1 MASQKIFCSGS
12 CAEVL
17 KRFLTAGA
25 GVQAW
30 SLRRTLLAVLL
41 GLTLALWVGSAAIV
55 YVKARR
61 ESQELFDQSLTET
74 GHLLLSLAESDVRER
89 GLARPIDLPMRGQPN
104 PHHYLLFKV
113 RDARQRVL
121 YRNDAASDIA
131 LSRTVPDGLS
141 WTSIGG
147 QRWRLFS
154 VWSQDRQLQLLV
166 AEPTSHRDDIS
177 RGFFYRI
184 ALFGLLLVALA
195 TLAIWW
201 SIHRVFRV
209 LQASAEE
216 VSART
221 PDDLADVQVRGAPDE
236 LHPLLLE
243 INRLFGRVRHSRDNE
258 QRFTADAAHELRTPL
273 AAIKTNLQV
282 LQRARSAAERDEFI
296 AGLAASVE
304 RATRLVN
311 QLLALARLDPQ
322 AQTAAPLAAGDL
334 AVLLADQASQWQ
346 GGERQPGLAWAIA
359 PAPCALHADSLH
371 MLLRNLVENALRY
384 TPADGRVVVSCGR
397 QDGCAFLCVADNGP
411 GIPADMHERV
421 FERFFR
427 LGGAQVPGSGLGLS
441 IVRRIAGR
449 HGARV
454 CLGAGLQG
462 RGLAVT
468 VLFPWDG
475 HSQGK

>member
-1 MASQKIFCSGS
+1 METARPRDGGGRMSGP
-12 CAEVL
+12 AL
-17 KRFLTAGA
+17 RH
-25 GVQAW
+25 W

-41 GLTLALWVGSAAIV
+41 GLTMALWVGSAAIV
-55 YVKARR
+55 YVEARR

-74 GHLLLSLAESDVRER
+74 GHLLLSLVEKDVREH
-89 GLARPIDLPMRGQPN
+89 GLTGPIDLPLRGHPN

-113 RDARQRVL
+113 RDAQQRVL
-121 YRNDAASDIA
+121 FRNDAASDIA
-131 LSRTVPDGLS
+131 LSRSAPDGLS
-141 WTSIGG
+141 WTTIAG

-154 VWSQDRQLQLLV
+154 LWDRQRSLQLLV

-195 TLAIWW
+195 TIAIWW

-209 LQASAEE
+209 LQASADE

-221 PDDLADVQVRGAPDE
+221 PDELADVRLHGAPAE

-282 LQRARSAAERDEFI
+282 LQRARSADEREEFI
-296 AGLAASVE
+296 AALGVSVE

-322 AQTAAPLAAGDL
+322 AQETALALAPGDL
-334 AVLLADQASQWQ
+334 APLLALQGAPWQALAA
-346 GGERQPGLAWAIA
+346 PYGLALSVHMA
-359 PAPCALHADSLH
+359 PAPCALHADSLQ
-371 MLLRNLVENALRY
+371 MLLRNLVDNALRY
-384 TPADGRVVVSCGR
+384 TPAPGSVVVSCGVEAGR
-397 QDGCAFLCVADNGP
+397 SYLCVADTGP
-411 GIPADMHERV
+411 GIAADMHARA
-421 FERFFR
+421 FERFVR
-427 LGGAQVPGSGLGLS
+427 LGGAQMPGSGLGLS
-441 IVRRIAGR
+441 IVRRIAER
-449 HGARV
+449 HGADIV
-454 CLGAGLQG
+454 LGVGLQG

-468 VLFPWDG
+468 VVFPAA
-475 HSQGK
+475 

>member
-1 MASQKIFCSGS
+1 METARPRDGGRRMSGP
-12 CAEVL
+12 AL
-17 KRFLTAGA
+17 RH
-25 GVQAW
+25 W

-41 GLTLALWVGSAAIV
+41 GLTMALWVGSAAIV
-55 YVKARR
+55 YVEARR

-74 GHLLLSLAESDVRER
+74 GHLLLSLVENDVREH
-89 GLARPIDLPMRGQPN
+89 GLTGPIDLPLRGQRN
-104 PHHYLLFKV
+104 PHQYLLFKV
-113 RDARQRVL
+113 RDAQQRVL
-121 YRNDAASDIA
+121 YRNDAATDIA
-131 LSRTVPDGLS
+131 LSRSAPDGLS
-141 WTSIGG
+141 WTTIAG

-154 VWSQDRQLQLLV
+154 LWDPQRSLQLLV

-195 TLAIWW
+195 TVAIWW

-209 LQASAEE
+209 LQASADE

-221 PDDLADVQVRGAPDE
+221 PDELADVRLAGAPDE

-282 LQRARSAAERDEFI
+282 LQRARSADEREEFI
-296 AGLAASVE
+296 AALGASVE

-322 AQTAAPLAAGDL
+322 AQETALALAPGDL
-334 AVLLADQASQWQ
+334 APLLALQGAPWQALAAQY
-346 GGERQPGLAWAIA
+346 GLALSVHMA
-359 PAPCALHADSLH
+359 PAPCALHADSLQ

-384 TPADGRVVVSCGR
+384 TPAPGSVVVSCGVEAGR
-397 QDGCAFLCVADNGP
+397 SYVRVADTGP
-411 GIPADMHERV
+411 GIAADMHARA
-421 FERFFR
+421 FERFVR
-427 LGGAQVPGSGLGLS
+427 LGGAQMPGSGLGLS
-441 IVRRIAGR
+441 IVSRIAER
-449 HGARV
+449 HGADIV
-454 CLGAGLQG
+454 LGVGLQG

-468 VLFPWDG
+468 VVFPAA
-475 HSQGK
+475 

>member
-1 MASQKIFCSGS
+1 MSGLRLRS
-12 CAEVL
+12 
-17 KRFLTAGA
+17 
-25 GVQAW
+25 W

-41 GLTLALWVGSAAIV
+41 GLTLVLWVGSAAIV
-55 YVKARR
+55 YVEARR

-74 GHLLLSLAESDVRER
+74 GHLLLSLVEKDVREH
-89 GLARPIDLPMRGQPN
+89 GLTGPIDLPLRGQPN

-113 RDARQRVL
+113 RDAQQRVL

-131 LSRTVPDGLS
+131 LSRSAPDGLS
-141 WTSIGG
+141 WTTIAG

-154 VWSQDRQLQLLV
+154 LWDRQRSLQLLV

-195 TLAIWW
+195 TIAIWW

-209 LQASAEE
+209 LQVSADE

-221 PDDLADVQVRGAPDE
+221 PHELADVNLSGAPAE

-282 LQRARSAAERDEFI
+282 LQRARSAQEREEFI
-296 AGLAASVE
+296 AALGASVE

-322 AQTAAPLAAGDL
+322 AQEAVLALAPGDL
-334 AVLLADQASQWQ
+334 APLLARQEAQWQ
-346 GGERQPGLAWAIA
+346 ALAVPYGLALTVSMV
-359 PAPCALHADSLH
+359 PAPCALDADSLQI
-371 MLLRNLVENALRY
+371 LLRNLVDNALRY
-384 TPADGRVVVSCGR
+384 TPAPGAVAVSCGVEEGR
-397 QDGCAFLCVADNGP
+397 SYLRVADTGP
-411 GIPADMHERV
+411 GIAPEMHERV
-421 FERFFR
+421 FERFVR
-427 LGGAQVPGSGLGLS
+427 LGGAQMPGSGLGLS
-441 IVRRIAGR
+441 IVRRIAER
-449 HGARV
+449 HGAHIV
-454 CLGAGLQG
+454 LGAGLQG
-462 RGLAVT
+462 RGLALT
-468 VLFPWDG
+468 VIFP
-475 HSQGK
+475 

>member
-1 MASQKIFCSGS
+1 VK
-12 CAEVL
+12 
-17 KRFLTAGA
+17 T
-25 GVQAW
+25 W
-30 SLRRTLLAVLL
+30 SLRRTLLTVLL

-55 YVKARR
+55 YVEARR

-74 GHLLLSLAESDVRER
+74 GHLLLSLVAKEAREH
-89 GLARPIDLPMRGQPN
+89 GLTGPIDLPLRGQPN

-113 RDARQRVL
+113 RDAQQRVL

-131 LSRTVPDGLS
+131 LSRSAPDGLS
-141 WTSIGG
+141 WTTIAG

-154 VWSQDRQLQLLV
+154 LWDPQRSLQLLV

-209 LQASAEE
+209 LQASADE

-221 PDDLADVQVRGAPDE
+221 PDELADVRLAGAPDE

-282 LQRARSAAERDEFI
+282 LQRARSADEREEFI
-296 AGLAASVE
+296 AALGASVE

-322 AQTAAPLAAGDL
+322 AQETALAPGDL
-334 AVLLADQASQWQ
+334 AQLLAQQTPQWQ
-346 GGERQPGLAWAIA
+346 ALAAPYRLSLAVNVA
-359 PAPCALHADSLH
+359 PAPCALDADSLQ
-371 MLLRNLVENALRY
+371 MLLRNLIENALRY
-384 TPADGRVVVSCGR
+384 TPAPGAVEISCGMEGGR
-397 QDGCAFLCVADNGP
+397 SYVRVADTGP
-411 GIPADMHERV
+411 GIAKDMHERV
-421 FERFFR
+421 FERFVR
-427 LGGAQVPGSGLGLS
+427 LGGKQLPGSGLGLS
-441 IVRRIAGR
+441 IVRRIAER
-449 HGARV
+449 HGAAIV
-454 CLGAGLQG
+454 LGAGLQG

-468 VLFPWDG
+468 LVFPAA
-475 HSQGK
+475 

>member
-1 MASQKIFCSGS
+1 MSGR
-12 CAEVL
+12 AL
-17 KRFLTAGA
+17 KT
-25 GVQAW
+25 W
-30 SLRRTLLAVLL
+30 SLRRTLLGVLL

-55 YVKARR
+55 YVEARR
-61 ESQELFDQSLTET
+61 ESQELFDQSLIET
-74 GHLLLSLAESDVRER
+74 GHLLLSLVEKDAREH
-89 GLARPIDLPMRGQPN
+89 GLTGPIDLPLRGQPN

-113 RDARQRVL
+113 RDAQQRVL

-131 LSRTVPDGLS
+131 LSRSAPDGLS
-141 WTSIGG
+141 WTTIGG

-154 VWSQDRQLQLLV
+154 LWDPQRSLQLLV

-195 TLAIWW
+195 TIAIWW

-209 LQASAEE
+209 LQASADE

-221 PDDLADVQVRGAPDE
+221 PDELADVRLAGAPAE
-236 LHPLLLE
+236 LHPLLQE

-282 LQRARSAAERDEFI
+282 LQRARSADEREEFI
-296 AGLAASVE
+296 VALGASVE

-322 AQTAAPLAAGDL
+322 AGVAADLRASDL
-334 AVLLADQASQWQ
+334 AELLAVQDAQWQ
-346 GGERQPGLAWAIA
+346 ALATQYQLSLSVSTA
-359 PAPCALHADSLH
+359 PAPCALDADSMR

-384 TPADGRVVVSCGR
+384 TPAPGCVVVSCGVEAGR
-397 QDGCAFLCVADNGP
+397 SYLRVADTGP
-411 GIPADMHERV
+411 GIAEELRERA
-421 FERFFR
+421 FERFVR
-427 LGGAQVPGSGLGLS
+427 LVRPGGTQLPGSGLGLS
-441 IVRRIAGR
+441 IVRRIAER
-449 HGARV
+449 HGAHIV
-454 CLGAGLQG
+454 LDVGLEG
-462 RGLAVT
+462 KGLAVT
-468 VLFPWDG
+468 VIFP
-475 HSQGK
+475 

>member
-1 MASQKIFCSGS
+1 MSGLRLRS
-12 CAEVL
+12 
-17 KRFLTAGA
+17 
-25 GVQAW
+25 W

-41 GLTLALWVGSAAIV
+41 GLTLVLWVGSAAIV
-55 YVKARR
+55 YVEARR

-74 GHLLLSLAESDVRER
+74 GHLLLSLVEKDVREH
-89 GLARPIDLPMRGQPN
+89 GLTGPIDLPLRGQPN

-113 RDARQRVL
+113 RDAQQRVL

-131 LSRTVPDGLS
+131 LSRSAPDGLS
-141 WTSIGG
+141 WTTIAG

-154 VWSQDRQLQLLV
+154 LWDRQRSLQLLV

-195 TLAIWW
+195 TIAIWW

-209 LQASAEE
+209 LQVSADE

-221 PDDLADVQVRGAPDE
+221 PHELADVNLSGAPAE

-282 LQRARSAAERDEFI
+282 LQRARSAQEREEFI
-296 AGLAASVE
+296 AALGASVE

-311 QLLALARLDPQ
+311 QLLALALLDPQ
-322 AQTAAPLAAGDL
+322 AQEAVLALAPGDL
-334 AVLLADQASQWQ
+334 APLLARQEAQWQ
-346 GGERQPGLAWAIA
+346 ALAVPYGLALTVSMA
-359 PAPCALHADSLH
+359 PAPCALDADSLQI
-371 MLLRNLVENALRY
+371 LLRNLVDNALRY
-384 TPADGRVVVSCGR
+384 TPAPGAVAVSCGVEQGR
-397 QDGCAFLCVADNGP
+397 SYLRVADTGP
-411 GIPADMHERV
+411 GIAPEMHERV
-421 FERFFR
+421 FERFVR
-427 LGGAQVPGSGLGLS
+427 LGGAQLPGSGLGLS
-441 IVRRIAGR
+441 IVRRIAER
-449 HGARV
+449 HGAHIV
-454 CLGAGLQG
+454 LGAGLQG
-462 RGLAVT
+462 RGLALT
-468 VLFPWDG
+468 VIFP
-475 HSQGK
+475 

>member
-1 MASQKIFCSGS
+1 
-12 CAEVL
+12 
-17 KRFLTAGA
+17 
-25 GVQAW
+25 VQTW
-30 SLRRTLLAVLL
+30 SLRRTLLTVLL
-41 GLTLALWVGSAAIV
+41 GLTLALWVGSATIV
-55 YVKARR
+55 YVEARR

-74 GHLLLSLAESDVRER
+74 GHLLLSLVAKEAREH
-89 GLARPIDLPMRGQPN
+89 GLTGPIDLPLRGQPN

-113 RDARQRVL
+113 RDAQQRVL
-121 YRNDAASDIA
+121 YRNDAASDIV
-131 LSRTVPDGLS
+131 LSRSAPDGLS
-141 WTSIGG
+141 WTTIAG

-154 VWSQDRQLQLLV
+154 LWDPQRTLQLLV

-209 LQASAEE
+209 LQASADE

-221 PDDLADVQVRGAPDE
+221 PDELADVRLAGAPDE

-282 LQRARSAAERDEFI
+282 LQRARSADEREEFI
-296 AGLAASVE
+296 AALGASVE

-322 AQTAAPLAAGDL
+322 AQETALALVPADLAQLLAQQAAQWQALAAPYRLSL
-334 AVLLADQASQWQ
+334 AVNV
-346 GGERQPGLAWAIA
+346 A
-359 PAPCALHADSLH
+359 PAPCALDADSLQ
-371 MLLRNLVENALRY
+371 MLLRNLVDNALRY
-384 TPADGRVVVSCGR
+384 TPAPGAVEISCGVEDGRSYLR
-397 QDGCAFLCVADNGP
+397 VADTGP
-411 GIPADMHERV
+411 GIAKDMHERV
-421 FERFFR
+421 FERFVR
-427 LGGAQVPGSGLGLS
+427 LGGKQLPGSGLGLS
-441 IVRRIAGR
+441 IVRRIAER
-449 HGARV
+449 HGAAIV
-454 CLGAGLQG
+454 LGAGLQG

-468 VLFPWDG
+468 LVFPAA
-475 HSQGK
+475 

>member
-1 MASQKIFCSGS
+1 VK
-12 CAEVL
+12 
-17 KRFLTAGA
+17 T
-25 GVQAW
+25 W
-30 SLRRTLLAVLL
+30 SLRRTLLTVLL

-55 YVKARR
+55 YVEARR

-74 GHLLLSLAESDVRER
+74 GHLLLSLVAKEAREH
-89 GLARPIDLPMRGQPN
+89 GLTGPIDLPLRGQPS

-113 RDARQRVL
+113 RDAQQRVL

-131 LSRTVPDGLS
+131 LSRSAPDGLS
-141 WTSIGG
+141 WTTIAG

-154 VWSQDRQLQLLV
+154 LWDPQRSLQLLV

-209 LQASAEE
+209 LQASADE

-221 PDDLADVQVRGAPDE
+221 PDELADVRLAGAPDE

-282 LQRARSAAERDEFI
+282 LQRARSADEREEFI
-296 AGLAASVE
+296 AALGASVE

-322 AQTAAPLAAGDL
+322 AQETALAPGDLEQMLAQQTPQWQALAAPYRLSL
-334 AVLLADQASQWQ
+334 AVNV
-346 GGERQPGLAWAIA
+346 A
-359 PAPCALHADSLH
+359 PAPCALDADSLQ
-371 MLLRNLVENALRY
+371 MLLRNLVDNALRY
-384 TPADGRVVVSCGR
+384 TPAPGAVEISCGVEGGR
-397 QDGCAFLCVADNGP
+397 SYVRVADTGP
-411 GIPADMHERV
+411 GIAQEWHERV
-421 FERFFR
+421 FERFVR
-427 LGGAQVPGSGLGLS
+427 LGGSQLPGSGLGLS
-441 IVRRIAGR
+441 IVRRIAER
-449 HGARV
+449 HGAAIV
-454 CLGAGLQG
+454 LGAGLQG

-468 VLFPWDG
+468 LLFPAA
-475 HSQGK
+475 

>member
-1 MASQKIFCSGS
+1 MSGLRLRS
-12 CAEVL
+12 
-17 KRFLTAGA
+17 
-25 GVQAW
+25 W

-41 GLTLALWVGSAAIV
+41 GLTLVLWVGSAAIV
-55 YVKARR
+55 YVEARR

-74 GHLLLSLAESDVRER
+74 GHLLLSLVEKDVREH
-89 GLARPIDLPMRGQPN
+89 GLTGPIDLPLRGQPN

-113 RDARQRVL
+113 RDAQQRVL

-131 LSRTVPDGLS
+131 LSRSAPDGLS
-141 WTSIGG
+141 WTTIAG

-154 VWSQDRQLQLLV
+154 LWDRQRSLQLLV

-195 TLAIWW
+195 TIAIWW

-209 LQASAEE
+209 LQVSADE

-221 PDDLADVQVRGAPDE
+221 PHELADVNLSGAPAE

-282 LQRARSAAERDEFI
+282 LQRARSAQEREEFI
-296 AGLAASVE
+296 AALGASVE

-311 QLLALARLDPQ
+311 QLLALALLDPQ
-322 AQTAAPLAAGDL
+322 AQETVLALAPGDL
-334 AVLLADQASQWQ
+334 APLLARQEAQWQ
-346 GGERQPGLAWAIA
+346 ALAVPYGLALTVSMA
-359 PAPCALHADSLH
+359 PAPCALDADSLQI
-371 MLLRNLVENALRY
+371 LLRNLVDNALRY
-384 TPADGRVVVSCGR
+384 TPAPGAVAVSCGVEEGR
-397 QDGCAFLCVADNGP
+397 SYLRVADTGP
-411 GIPADMHERV
+411 GIAPEMHERV
-421 FERFFR
+421 FERFVR
-427 LGGAQVPGSGLGLS
+427 LGGAQLPGSGLGLS
-441 IVRRIAGR
+441 IVRRIAER
-449 HGARV
+449 HGAHIV
-454 CLGAGLQG
+454 LGAGLQG
-462 RGLAVT
+462 RGLALT
-468 VLFPWDG
+468 VIFP
-475 HSQGK
+475 

>member
-1 MASQKIFCSGS
+1 MSGLRLRS
-12 CAEVL
+12 
-17 KRFLTAGA
+17 
-25 GVQAW
+25 W

-41 GLTLALWVGSAAIV
+41 GLTLVLWVGSAAIV
-55 YVKARR
+55 YVEARR

-74 GHLLLSLAESDVRER
+74 GHLLLSLVEKDVREH
-89 GLARPIDLPMRGQPN
+89 GLTGPIDLPLRGQPN

-113 RDARQRVL
+113 RDAQQRVL

-131 LSRTVPDGLS
+131 LSRSAPDGLS
-141 WTSIGG
+141 WTTIAG

-154 VWSQDRQLQLLV
+154 LWDRQRSLQLLV

-195 TLAIWW
+195 TIAIWW

-209 LQASAEE
+209 LQVSADE

-221 PDDLADVQVRGAPDE
+221 PHELADVNLSGAPAE

-282 LQRARSAAERDEFI
+282 LQRARSAQEREEFI
-296 AGLAASVE
+296 AALGASVE

-322 AQTAAPLAAGDL
+322 
-334 AVLLADQASQWQ
+334 
-346 GGERQPGLAWAIA
+346 
-359 PAPCALHADSLH
+359 
-371 MLLRNLVENALRY
+371 
-384 TPADGRVVVSCGR
+384 
-397 QDGCAFLCVADNGP
+397 
-411 GIPADMHERV
+411 
-421 FERFFR
+421 
-427 LGGAQVPGSGLGLS
+427 
-441 IVRRIAGR
+441 
-449 HGARV
+449 
-454 CLGAGLQG
+454 
-462 RGLAVT
+462 
-468 VLFPWDG
+468 
-475 HSQGK
+475 

>member
-1 MASQKIFCSGS
+1 MASQKIFRSGS

-17 KRFLTAGA
+17 KRFLTAG
-25 GVQAW
+25 GGLQTW

-55 YVKARR
+55 YVEARR
-61 ESQELFDQSLTET
+61 ESQELFDQSLIET
-74 GHLLLSLAESDVRER
+74 GHLLLSLVEKDARKH
-89 GLARPIDLPMRGQPN
+89 GLTGPIDVPLRGHPN
-104 PHHYLLFKV
+104 PHQYLLFKV
-113 RDARQRVL
+113 RDAQQRVL

-131 LSRTVPDGLS
+131 LSRSAPDGLS
-141 WTSIGG
+141 WTSIAG

-154 VWSQDRQLQLLV
+154 LWDPQRTLQLLV

-195 TLAIWW
+195 TIAIWW

-209 LQASAEE
+209 LQASADE

-221 PDDLADVQVRGAPDE
+221 PDELADVRLAGAPAE

-243 INRLFGRVRHSRDNE
+243 INRLFGRVRQSRDNE

-282 LQRARSAAERDEFI
+282 LQRARSADEREEFI
-296 AGLAASVE
+296 AALGASVE

-311 QLLALARLDPQ
+311 QLLALAQLDPQ
-322 AQTAAPLAAGDL
+322 SHAETALAPGDL
-334 AVLLADQASQWQ
+334 AHLLAQQGAQWQ
-346 GGERQPGLAWAIA
+346 ALAAQYGLSLSVNMA
-359 PAPCALHADSLH
+359 PAPCALHADSLQL
-371 MLLRNLVENALRY
+371 LLRNLVENALRY
-384 TPADGRVVVSCGR
+384 TPAPGFVAVSCGVEAGGSYLR
-397 QDGCAFLCVADNGP
+397 VTDTGP
-411 GIPADMHERV
+411 GIAEELHERV
-421 FERFFR
+421 FERFVR
-427 LGGAQVPGSGLGLS
+427 LGSTALPGSGLGLS
-441 IVRRIAGR
+441 IVRRIAER
-449 HGARV
+449 HGAHIV
-454 CLGAGLQG
+454 LGEGLQG

-468 VLFPWDG
+468 VVFP
-475 HSQGK
+475 

>member
-1 MASQKIFCSGS
+1 MK
-12 CAEVL
+12 
-17 KRFLTAGA
+17 T
-25 GVQAW
+25 W

-55 YVKARR
+55 YVEARR
-61 ESQELFDQSLTET
+61 ESQELFDQSLIET
-74 GHLLLSLAESDVRER
+74 GHLLLSLVEKDARKH
-89 GLARPIDLPMRGQPN
+89 GLTGPIDVPLRGHPN
-104 PHHYLLFKV
+104 PHQYLLFKV
-113 RDARQRVL
+113 RDAQQRVL
-121 YRNDAASDIA
+121 YRNDAATDIA
-131 LSRTVPDGLS
+131 LSRSAPDGLS
-141 WTSIGG
+141 WTSIAG

-154 VWSQDRQLQLLV
+154 LWDPQRSLQLLV

-195 TLAIWW
+195 TIAIWW

-209 LQASAEE
+209 LQASADE

-221 PDDLADVQVRGAPDE
+221 PDELADVRLAGAPAE

-243 INRLFGRVRHSRDNE
+243 INRLFGRVRQSRDNE

-282 LQRARSAAERDEFI
+282 LQRARSADEREEFI
-296 AGLAASVE
+296 AALGASVE

-322 AQTAAPLAAGDL
+322 SQAQDTVLALAPGDL
-334 AVLLADQASQWQ
+334 AHLLAQQGGQWQ
-346 GGERQPGLAWAIA
+346 ALAAPYRLSLNVNMA

-384 TPADGRVVVSCGR
+384 TPAPGVVAVSCGVEAGR
-397 QDGCAFLCVADNGP
+397 SYLRVADTGP
-411 GIPADMHERV
+411 GIAQELHERV
-421 FERFFR
+421 FERFVR
-427 LGGAQVPGSGLGLS
+427 LGGAQLPGSGLGLS
-441 IVRRIAGR
+441 IVRRIAER
-449 HGARV
+449 HGADIV
-454 CLGAGLQG
+454 LGAGLQG

-468 VLFPWDG
+468 LLFPPRSVAAG
-475 HSQGK
+475 CAIR

>member
-1 MASQKIFCSGS
+1 MSGR
-12 CAEVL
+12 AL
-17 KRFLTAGA
+17 NT
-25 GVQAW
+25 W

-55 YVKARR
+55 YVEARR
-61 ESQELFDQSLTET
+61 ESQELFDQSLIET
-74 GHLLLSLAESDVRER
+74 GHLLLSLVEKDVREH
-89 GLARPIDLPMRGQPN
+89 GLTGPIDLPLRGHPN

-113 RDARQRVL
+113 RDAQQRVL

-131 LSRTVPDGLS
+131 LSRSAPDGLS
-141 WTSIGG
+141 WTTIAG
-147 QRWRLFS
+147 QRWRLYS
-154 VWSQDRQLQLLV
+154 LWDQQRSLQLLV

-195 TLAIWW
+195 TVAIWW

-209 LQASAEE
+209 LQASADE

-221 PDDLADVQVRGAPDE
+221 PDELADVQVRGAPTE

-296 AGLAASVE
+296 AGLSASVE

-311 QLLALARLDPQ
+311 QLLALAQLDPQ
-322 AQTAAPLAAGDL
+322 VQAGTALAPGDL
-334 AVLLADQASQWQ
+334 APLLARQEEAWQALAA
-346 GGERQPGLAWAIA
+346 PYGLSLAVNAA
-359 PAPCALHADSLH
+359 PAPCALHDDSLQ
-371 MLLRNLVENALRY
+371 MLLRNLVDNALRY
-384 TPADGRVVVSCGR
+384 TPAPGVVVVSCGVEGGR
-397 QDGCAFLCVADNGP
+397 SFLRVVDTGP
-411 GIPADMHERV
+411 GIAEDMRERV
-421 FERFFR
+421 FERFVR
-427 LGGAQVPGSGLGLS
+427 LGGGQLPGSGLGLS
-441 IVRRIAGR
+441 IVRRIAER
-449 HGARV
+449 HGAQIV
-454 CLGAGLQG
+454 LGTGLQG

-468 VLFPWDG
+468 VIFP
-475 HSQGK
+475 

>member
-1 MASQKIFCSGS
+1 MK
-12 CAEVL
+12 
-17 KRFLTAGA
+17 T
-25 GVQAW
+25 W
-30 SLRRTLLAVLL
+30 SLRRTLLTVLL

-55 YVKARR
+55 YVEARR

-74 GHLLLSLAESDVRER
+74 GHLLLSLVAKEAREH
-89 GLARPIDLPMRGQPN
+89 GLTGPIDLPLRGQPN

-113 RDARQRVL
+113 RDAQQRVL

-131 LSRTVPDGLS
+131 LSRSAPDGLS
-141 WTSIGG
+141 WTTIAG

-154 VWSQDRQLQLLV
+154 LWDPQRSLQLLV

-209 LQASAEE
+209 LQASADE

-221 PDDLADVQVRGAPDE
+221 PDDLADVRLAGAPDE

-282 LQRARSAAERDEFI
+282 LQRARSADEREEFI
-296 AGLAASVE
+296 AALGASVE

-322 AQTAAPLAAGDL
+322 AQETALAPGDL
-334 AVLLADQASQWQ
+334 AQLLAQQTPQWQ
-346 GGERQPGLAWAIA
+346 ALAAPYRLSLAVNVA
-359 PAPCALHADSLH
+359 PAPCALDADSLQ
-371 MLLRNLVENALRY
+371 MLLRNLIENALRY
-384 TPADGRVVVSCGR
+384 TPAPGAVEISCGMEGGR
-397 QDGCAFLCVADNGP
+397 SYVRVADTGP
-411 GIPADMHERV
+411 GIAKDMHERV
-421 FERFFR
+421 FERFVR
-427 LGGAQVPGSGLGLS
+427 LGGKQLPGSGLGLS
-441 IVRRIAGR
+441 IVRRIAER
-449 HGARV
+449 HGAAIV
-454 CLGAGLQG
+454 LGAGLQG

-468 VLFPWDG
+468 LVFPAA
-475 HSQGK
+475 

>member
-1 MASQKIFCSGS
+1 VK
-12 CAEVL
+12 
-17 KRFLTAGA
+17 T
-25 GVQAW
+25 W
-30 SLRRTLLAVLL
+30 SLRRTLLTVLL
-41 GLTLALWVGSAAIV
+41 GLTLALWGGSAAIV
-55 YVKARR
+55 YVEARR

-74 GHLLLSLAESDVRER
+74 GHLLLSLVAKEAREHSLT
-89 GLARPIDLPMRGQPN
+89 GPIDLPLRGQPN

-113 RDARQRVL
+113 RDAQQRVL
-121 YRNDAASDIA
+121 YRNDAASDIV
-131 LSRTVPDGLS
+131 LSRSAPDGLS
-141 WTSIGG
+141 WTTIAG

-154 VWSQDRQLQLLV
+154 LWDPQRSLQLLV

-209 LQASAEE
+209 LQASADE

-221 PDDLADVQVRGAPDE
+221 PDELADVRLAGAPDE

-282 LQRARSAAERDEFI
+282 LQRARSADEREEFI
-296 AGLAASVE
+296 AALGASVE

-322 AQTAAPLAAGDL
+322 AQETALAPGDL
-334 AVLLADQASQWQ
+334 AQLLAQQAAQWQ
-346 GGERQPGLAWAIA
+346 ALAAPYRLSLAVNVA
-359 PAPCALHADSLH
+359 PAPCALDADSLQ
-371 MLLRNLVENALRY
+371 MLLRNLVDNALRY
-384 TPADGRVVVSCGR
+384 TPAPGAVEISCGVEGGR
-397 QDGCAFLCVADNGP
+397 SYLRVADTGP
-411 GIPADMHERV
+411 GIAEDMHERV
-421 FERFFR
+421 FERFVR
-427 LGGAQVPGSGLGLS
+427 LGGKQLPGSGLGLS
-441 IVRRIAGR
+441 IVRRIAER
-449 HGARV
+449 HGAAIV
-454 CLGAGLQG
+454 LGAGLQG

-468 VLFPWDG
+468 LVFPAA
-475 HSQGK
+475 

>member
-1 MASQKIFCSGS
+1 MAFPKIFRSGS

-17 KRFLTAGA
+17 KRFLTAGG
-25 GVQAW
+25 GVHTW

-55 YVKARR
+55 YVEARR

-74 GHLLLSLAESDVRER
+74 GHLLLSLVEKDVREH
-89 GLARPIDLPMRGQPN
+89 GLAGTIDLPLRGQRN
-104 PHHYLLFKV
+104 PHQYLLFKV
-113 RDARQRVL
+113 RDAQQRVL
-121 YRNDAASDIA
+121 YRNDAATDIA
-131 LSRTVPDGLS
+131 LSRSAPDGLS
-141 WTSIGG
+141 WTTIAG

-154 VWSQDRQLQLLV
+154 LWDPQRSLQLLV

-195 TLAIWW
+195 TVAIWW

-209 LQASAEE
+209 LQACAEE

-221 PDDLADVQVRGAPDE
+221 PDELADVRLAGAPAE
-236 LHPLLLE
+236 LHPLLQE

-282 LQRARSAAERDEFI
+282 LQRARSADEREEFI
-296 AGLAASVE
+296 AALGASVE

-311 QLLALARLDPQ
+311 QLLALAQLDPQ
-322 AQTAAPLAAGDL
+322 ALEMRLAPGDL
-334 AVLLADQASQWQ
+334 AHLLAQQAAPWQ
-346 GGERQPGLAWAIA
+346 ALAAPYGLALSVHMA
-359 PAPCALHADSLH
+359 PAPCALHADGLQ

-384 TPADGRVVVSCGR
+384 TPAPGAVEISCGVEAGR
-397 QDGCAFLCVADNGP
+397 SYLRVADTGP
-411 GIPADMHERV
+411 GIAEEWHARV
-421 FERFFR
+421 FERFVR
-427 LGGAQVPGSGLGLS
+427 LVQVDSATQLPGSGLGLS
-441 IVRRIAGR
+441 IVRRIAER
-449 HGARV
+449 HGADIV
-454 CLGAGLQG
+454 LGTGLQG

-468 VLFPWDG
+468 LLFPAA
-475 HSQGK
+475 

>member
-1 MASQKIFCSGS
+1 MQ
-12 CAEVL
+12 
-17 KRFLTAGA
+17 T
-25 GVQAW
+25 W
-30 SLRRTLLAVLL
+30 SLRRTLLTVLL

-55 YVKARR
+55 YVEARR

-74 GHLLLSLAESDVRER
+74 GHLLLSLVAKEAREH
-89 GLARPIDLPMRGQPN
+89 GLTGPIDLPLRGQPN

-113 RDARQRVL
+113 RDAQQRVL

-131 LSRTVPDGLS
+131 LSRSAPDGLS
-141 WTSIGG
+141 WTTIAG

-154 VWSQDRQLQLLV
+154 LWDPQRSLQLLV

-195 TLAIWW
+195 TVAIWW

-209 LQASAEE
+209 LQASADE

-221 PDDLADVQVRGAPDE
+221 PDELADVRLAGAPDE

-282 LQRARSAAERDEFI
+282 LQRARSADEREEFI
-296 AGLAASVE
+296 AALGASVE

-322 AQTAAPLAAGDL
+322 AQETALALVPGELAHLLAQQTPQWQALAAPYRLSL
-334 AVLLADQASQWQ
+334 AVNL
-346 GGERQPGLAWAIA
+346 A
-359 PAPCALHADSLH
+359 PAPCALDADSLQ

-384 TPADGRVVVSCGR
+384 APAPGAVEISCGMEAGR
-397 QDGCAFLCVADNGP
+397 SYLRVADTGP
-411 GIPADMHERV
+411 GIAKDMHERV
-421 FERFFR
+421 FERFVR
-427 LGGAQVPGSGLGLS
+427 LGGKQLPGSGLGLS
-441 IVRRIAGR
+441 IVRRIAER
-449 HGARV
+449 HGAV
-454 CLGAGLQG
+454 IVLGAGLQG

-468 VLFPWDG
+468 LVFPAA
-475 HSQGK
+475 

>member
-1 MASQKIFCSGS
+1 MSGLRLRS
-12 CAEVL
+12 
-17 KRFLTAGA
+17 
-25 GVQAW
+25 W

-41 GLTLALWVGSAAIV
+41 GLTLVLWVGSAAIV
-55 YVKARR
+55 YVEARR

-74 GHLLLSLAESDVRER
+74 GHLLLSLVEKDVREH
-89 GLARPIDLPMRGQPN
+89 GLTGPIDLPLRGQPN

-113 RDARQRVL
+113 RDAQQRVL

-131 LSRTVPDGLS
+131 LSRSAPDGLS
-141 WTSIGG
+141 WTTIAG

-154 VWSQDRQLQLLV
+154 LWDRQRSLQLLV

-195 TLAIWW
+195 TIAIWW

-209 LQASAEE
+209 LQVSADE

-221 PDDLADVQVRGAPDE
+221 PHELADVNLSGAPAE

-282 LQRARSAAERDEFI
+282 LQRARSAQEREEFI
-296 AGLAASVE
+296 AALGASVE

-322 AQTAAPLAAGDL
+322 AQEAVLALAPGDL
-334 AVLLADQASQWQ
+334 APLLARQEAQWQ
-346 GGERQPGLAWAIA
+346 ALAVPYGLALTVSMA
-359 PAPCALHADSLH
+359 PAPCALDADSLQI
-371 MLLRNLVENALRY
+371 LLRNLVDNALRY
-384 TPADGRVVVSCGR
+384 TPVPGAVAVSCGVEEGR
-397 QDGCAFLCVADNGP
+397 SYLRVADTGP
-411 GIPADMHERV
+411 GIAPEMHERV
-421 FERFFR
+421 FERFVR
-427 LGGAQVPGSGLGLS
+427 LGGAQLPGSGLGLS
-441 IVRRIAGR
+441 IVRRIAER
-449 HGARV
+449 HGAHIV
-454 CLGAGLQG
+454 LGAGLQG
-462 RGLAVT
+462 SGLALT
-468 VLFPWDG
+468 VIFP
-475 HSQGK
+475 

>member
-1 MASQKIFCSGS
+1 MQ
-12 CAEVL
+12 
-17 KRFLTAGA
+17 T
-25 GVQAW
+25 W
-30 SLRRTLLAVLL
+30 SLRRTLLTVLL

-55 YVKARR
+55 YVEARR

-74 GHLLLSLAESDVRER
+74 GHLLLSLVAKEAREH
-89 GLARPIDLPMRGQPN
+89 GLTGPIDLPLRGQPN

-113 RDARQRVL
+113 RDAQQRVL

-131 LSRTVPDGLS
+131 LSRSAPDGLS
-141 WTSIGG
+141 WTTIAG

-154 VWSQDRQLQLLV
+154 LWDPQRSLQLLV

-209 LQASAEE
+209 LQASADE

-221 PDDLADVQVRGAPDE
+221 PDELADVRLAGAPDE

-282 LQRARSAAERDEFI
+282 LQRARSADEREEFI
-296 AGLAASVE
+296 AALGASVE

-322 AQTAAPLAAGDL
+322 AQETALAPGDL
-334 AVLLADQASQWQ
+334 AQLLAQQAAQWQ
-346 GGERQPGLAWAIA
+346 ALAA
-359 PAPCALHADSLH
+359 PYRLSLAVNVALAPCALHADSLQ

-384 TPADGRVVVSCGR
+384 TPAPGAVEISCGVEAGR
-397 QDGCAFLCVADNGP
+397 SYLCVADTGP
-411 GIPADMHERV
+411 GIAEEWHERV
-421 FERFFR
+421 FERFVR
-427 LGGAQVPGSGLGLS
+427 LVRLDGAQLPGSGLGLS
-441 IVRRIAGR
+441 IVRRIAER
-449 HGARV
+449 HGADIV
-454 CLGAGLQG
+454 LGAGLQG

-468 VLFPWDG
+468 LVFPAA
-475 HSQGK
+475 

>member
-1 MASQKIFCSGS
+1 
-12 CAEVL
+12 
-17 KRFLTAGA
+17 
-25 GVQAW
+25 VQTW
-30 SLRRTLLAVLL
+30 SLRRTLLTVLL

-55 YVKARR
+55 YVEARR
-61 ESQELFDQSLTET
+61 ESQELFDQSLTEA
-74 GHLLLSLAESDVRER
+74 GHLLLSLVAKEAREH
-89 GLARPIDLPMRGQPN
+89 GLTGPIDLPLRGQPN

-113 RDARQRVL
+113 RDAQQRVL

-131 LSRTVPDGLS
+131 LSRSAPDGLS
-141 WTSIGG
+141 WTTIAG

-154 VWSQDRQLQLLV
+154 LWDPQRSLQLLV

-209 LQASAEE
+209 LQASADE

-221 PDDLADVQVRGAPDE
+221 PDELADVRLAGAPDE

-282 LQRARSAAERDEFI
+282 LQRARSADEREEFI
-296 AGLAASVE
+296 AALGASVE

-322 AQTAAPLAAGDL
+322 AQETALAPGDL
-334 AVLLADQASQWQ
+334 AQMLAQQTPQWQ
-346 GGERQPGLAWAIA
+346 ALAVPYRLSLAVNLA
-359 PAPCALHADSLH
+359 PAPCALHADSLQ
-371 MLLRNLVENALRY
+371 MLLRNLVDNALRY
-384 TPADGRVVVSCGR
+384 TPAPGAVEISCGVEGGR
-397 QDGCAFLCVADNGP
+397 SYVRVADTGP
-411 GIPADMHERV
+411 GIAQEWHERV
-421 FERFFR
+421 FERFVR
-427 LGGAQVPGSGLGLS
+427 LGGKQLPGSGLGLS
-441 IVRRIAGR
+441 IVRRIAER
-449 HGARV
+449 HGAAIV
-454 CLGAGLQG
+454 LGAGLQG

-468 VLFPWDG
+468 LLFPAA
-475 HSQGK
+475 

>member
-1 MASQKIFCSGS
+1 
-12 CAEVL
+12 
-17 KRFLTAGA
+17 
-25 GVQAW
+25 VQTW
-30 SLRRTLLAVLL
+30 SLRRTLLTVLL

-55 YVKARR
+55 YVEARR

-74 GHLLLSLAESDVRER
+74 GHLLLSLVAKEAREH
-89 GLARPIDLPMRGQPN
+89 GLTGPIDLPLRGQPN

-113 RDARQRVL
+113 RDAQQRVL

-131 LSRTVPDGLS
+131 LSRSAPDGLS
-141 WTSIGG
+141 WTTIAG

-154 VWSQDRQLQLLV
+154 LWDPQRSLQLLV

-209 LQASAEE
+209 LQASADE

-221 PDDLADVQVRGAPDE
+221 PDELADVRLAGAPDE

-282 LQRARSAAERDEFI
+282 LQRARSADEREEFI
-296 AGLAASVE
+296 AALGASVE

-322 AQTAAPLAAGDL
+322 AQETALAPGELAHLLAQQTPQWQALAAPYRLSL
-334 AVLLADQASQWQ
+334 AVNL
-346 GGERQPGLAWAIA
+346 A
-359 PAPCALHADSLH
+359 PAPCALHADSLQ

-384 TPADGRVVVSCGR
+384 TPAPGAVEISCGVEAGR
-397 QDGCAFLCVADNGP
+397 SYLRVADTGP
-411 GIPADMHERV
+411 GIAKDMHERV
-421 FERFFR
+421 FERFVR
-427 LGGAQVPGSGLGLS
+427 LGGKQLPGSGLGLS
-441 IVRRIAGR
+441 IVRRIAER
-449 HGARV
+449 HGAAIV
-454 CLGAGLQG
+454 LGAGLQG

-468 VLFPWDG
+468 LVFPAA
-475 HSQGK
+475 

>member
-1 MASQKIFCSGS
+1 
-12 CAEVL
+12 
-17 KRFLTAGA
+17 
-25 GVQAW
+25 VQTW
-30 SLRRTLLAVLL
+30 SLRRTLLTVLL

-55 YVKARR
+55 YLEARR

-74 GHLLLSLAESDVRER
+74 GHLLLSLVAKEAREH
-89 GLARPIDLPMRGQPN
+89 GLTGPIDLPLRGQPN

-113 RDARQRVL
+113 RDAQQRVL

-131 LSRTVPDGLS
+131 LSRSAPDGLS
-141 WTSIGG
+141 WTTIAG

-154 VWSQDRQLQLLV
+154 LWDPQRTLQLLV

-209 LQASAEE
+209 LQASADE

-221 PDDLADVQVRGAPDE
+221 PDELADVRLAGAPAE

-282 LQRARSAAERDEFI
+282 LQRARSADEREEFI
-296 AGLAASVE
+296 AALGASVE

-322 AQTAAPLAAGDL
+322 AQETALALALALVPGELAQLLAQQTPQWQALAAPYRLSL
-334 AVLLADQASQWQ
+334 AVNL
-346 GGERQPGLAWAIA
+346 A
-359 PAPCALHADSLH
+359 PAPCALHADSLQ
-371 MLLRNLVENALRY
+371 MLLRNLVDNALRY
-384 TPADGRVVVSCGR
+384 TPAPGAVEISCGVEGGR
-397 QDGCAFLCVADNGP
+397 SYVRVADTGP
-411 GIPADMHERV
+411 GIAEDMHERA
-421 FERFFR
+421 FERFVR
-427 LGGAQVPGSGLGLS
+427 LGQVESATQLPGSGLGLS
-441 IVRRIAGR
+441 IVRRIAER
-449 HGARV
+449 HGAAIV
-454 CLGAGLQG
+454 LGAGLQG

-468 VLFPWDG
+468 LVFPAA
-475 HSQGK
+475 